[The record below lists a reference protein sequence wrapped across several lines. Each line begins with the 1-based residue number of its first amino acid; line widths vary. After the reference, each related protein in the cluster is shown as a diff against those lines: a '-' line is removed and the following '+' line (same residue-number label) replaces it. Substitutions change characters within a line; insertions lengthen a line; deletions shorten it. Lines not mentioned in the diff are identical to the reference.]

1 MEQLT
6 KEVKASK
13 LTPATKEKKQFFSF
27 GADTS
32 LPAPF
37 FQTKLTINQPNDAFE
52 QEADAMADNVMRM
65 KDPAAQQTFFTPP
78 TIQRKCDHCKEEEE
92 KVQMKEAPGIQR
104 QETTEEEPEQAPE
117 ETSAPLPPLMPPMQ
131 LRPPDAMDNF
141 GLNQSL
147 QNRGVM
153 FPGSYMD
160 SAQLEWGRQYGMYS
174 QFGVG
179 NLIGRSFVG
188 SALGTFGVTPPGG
201 DWNAWLANTTTP
213 MAVDSALSRDFPNM
227 NEEEER
233 RGGLPAPTIIK
244 APAIHFKKDGS
255 ETGIDATAIKQT
267 ENYHQ
272 SLSGGKPLSDGE
284 RTFFEPRIGHDF
296 SNVQL
301 YTDST
306 ANQSAKNVNALAYT
320 HGSNIVFG
328 TGQYQPETEAGKRLL
343 AHELTHVVQQR
354 SNTNL
359 VQRDEAADE
368 AARIAEEKKVAA
380 LTVKIKAHGIVS
392 VDNGDATF
400 TSAEL
405 ELAEKAIAGL
415 PAADKAA
422 IKGAK
427 LVRVSSL
434 GSSAGMYSNEQGYD
448 DTTVTDEQKIELS
461 DKAFATGVT
470 PAESIR
476 LVTHEVGHAVASM
489 PHRKAETE
497 AIKAGANTNK
507 KINEQNTASD
517 EFTTANDALNTALDD
532 LQTAQDTLSNTDI
545 TDKAAMDAARKD
557 VEAKRKIT
565 VPLKSQR
572 TTKEAKFK
580 TAESATAAAQLVQQ
594 TKETAAGST
603 LANIDDLKTDATTK
617 LAAMKAAYDA
627 GKAIITG
634 TDPDSADYRAAIT
647 SVEDA
652 VIKFYDDNAAVDVTE
667 SEADS
672 AKSVAEAAIADRNSK
687 RSDLAQK
694 DPNNTTLTTLMPV
707 ETAQD
712 SFFKAATVL
721 ASNKAMNLSVKRFY
735 DLVTSKGI
743 SPNLTQYAADNW
755 PHKPEE
761 FYAEAYSF
769 FVTRPKD
776 LEAHS
781 KDLYDWFVAGKYK

>member
-1 MEQLT
+1 MEQVT
-6 KEVKASK
+6 KEVKTSK
-13 LTPATKEKKQFFSF
+13 LTPAAKEKKQFFSF
-27 GADTS
+27 GEDTS
-32 LPAPF
+32 SPAPF

-52 QEADAMADNVMRM
+52 QEADAIADGVMRI
-65 KDPAAQQTFFTPP
+65 KDPAPQQTFFTPSG
-78 TIQRKCDHCKEEEE
+78 IQRECDHCEEEE
-92 KVQMKEAPGIQR
+92 KVQMKQAPGIQR
-104 QETTEEEPEQAPE
+104 QEATEEEPPVEEGPPAPP
-117 ETSAPLPPLMPPMQ
+117 SMPPLQ
-131 LRPPDAMDNF
+131 LRPPDATDYF
-141 GLNQSL
+141 GLSQTF
-147 QNRGVM
+147 QNRGVL

-160 SAQLEWGRQYGMYS
+160 SAQLEWGRQYSLYS

-179 NLIGRSFVG
+179 NLIGRTFLG
-188 SALGTFGVTPPGG
+188 STLGTLGVTPPGG

-255 ETGIDATAIKQT
+255 ETGTDASAIQQT

-272 SLSGGKPLSDGE
+272 SLSGGKPLSNNE
-284 RTFFEPRIGHDF
+284 KTFFESRIGHDF
-296 SNVQL
+296 SDVQL

-320 HGSNIVFG
+320 HGSDIVFG
-328 TGQYQPETEAGKRLL
+328 AGQYQPGTDAGKRLL

-368 AARIAEEKKVAA
+368 AARLAEEKKIAA

-405 ELAEKAIAGL
+405 ELAEKALAGL
-415 PAADKAA
+415 PAADKAS

-434 GSSAGMYSNEQGYD
+434 GSAAGMYSNEQGYD
-448 DTTVTDEQKIELS
+448 DTTVTDEQKIKLS

-470 PAESIR
+470 SAESIR

-489 PHRKAETE
+489 PHRKAETA
-497 AIKAGANTNK
+497 AISAGANTNK

-517 EFTTANDALNTALDD
+517 EFNIANDALNTALDE
-532 LQTAQDTLSNTDI
+532 LQAAEDTLNNTD
-545 TDKAAMDAARKD
+545 TANKGAMDAARKD
-557 VEAKRKIT
+557 VAAKKKPIATLR
-565 VPLKSQR
+565 SQR
-572 TTKEAKFK
+572 STKEAKFK

-594 TKETAAGST
+594 TKETASSAK

-617 LAAMKAAYDA
+617 QASMKAAYDA
-627 GKAIITG
+627 AKAIITG
-634 TDPDSADYRAAIT
+634 ADVDSTDYRSALT
-647 SVEDA
+647 SAEDA
-652 VIKFYDDNAAVDVTE
+652 IIKFYDENAATDVTE

-672 AKSVAEAAIADRNSK
+672 ARSVGEGAIAERNSK
-687 RSDLAQK
+687 RADLAQK
-694 DPNNTTLTTLMPV
+694 DPNNTALTTLMPV

-743 SPNLTQYAADNW
+743 SPNLTKYAADNW